1 MTKLQQLD
9 LFKKSQ
15 PTDLSILDDMVSIQ
29 YYEDITSHEVSD
41 MRMPFREDTQPSK
54 QIDWDIQQAHEAG
67 DTQRVQELLTIKR
80 DMN

>member
-1 MTKLQQLD
+1 MYKQLD

-15 PTDLSILDDMVSIQ
+15 PTDLSILEDMVSIQ
-29 YYEDITSHEVSD
+29 YYEDIASHGVSD
-41 MRMPFREDTQPSK
+41 MRMPFRKDTQPSK

-67 DTQRVQELLTIKR
+67 DTQRYQELLTIKH

>member
-1 MTKLQQLD
+1 MYKQLD

-15 PTDLSILDDMVSIQ
+15 PTDLSILEDMVSIQ
-29 YYEDITSHEVSD
+29 YYEDIASHGVSD
-41 MRMPFREDTQPSK
+41 MRMPLRKDTQPSK

-67 DTQRVQELLTIKR
+67 DTQRVQELLTIKH